1 MLKRSIVFYLL
12 SILCTVLFFS
22 YKSHDYLITYW
33 YIANV
38 VGNSIIIYQAIK
50 TNVQHKKLLI
60 AISSLL
66 ILSPLLFL
74 LLVVYLLNG
83 ITC

>member
-1 MLKRSIVFYLL
+1 MFQRSIAFYLMSL
-12 SILCTVLFFS
+12 LCIVLFFLFNS
-22 YKSHDYLITYW
+22 LDYLITYW
-33 YIANV
+33 YIANL

-50 TNVQHKKLLI
+50 TNVQHKKLLV

-74 LLVVYLLNG
+74 LLVVFLLNG